1 MLKYYNNMD
10 KEKKI
15 NWREKAREL
24 ALNPQDMWQFIEAFG
39 NQLPELSPKLKER
52 WDNMDYEEKFL
63 RVLTLFKEMDE
74 RQNSN

>member
-1 MLKYYNNMD
+1 MAK
-10 KEKKI
+10 KEKI

-24 ALNPQDMWQFIEAFG
+24 ALNPQDMEKFIEVFG
-39 NQLPELSPKLKER
+39 EQLSELSPKLKER

-63 RVLTLFKEMDE
+63 GVITIFKEMDE

>member
-1 MLKYYNNMD
+1 MD

-24 ALNPQDMWQFIEAFG
+24 ALNPQDMVKFIEVFG
-39 NQLPELSPKLKER
+39 NQLSELSPKLKER
-52 WDNMDYEEKFL
+52 WDKMDYEEKFL
-63 RVLTLFKEMDE
+63 CVLTLFREMDE

>member
-1 MLKYYNNMD
+1 MD

-24 ALNPQDMWQFIEAFG
+24 ALSPQDMVKFIEVFG
-39 NQLPELSPKLKER
+39 SQLSGLSPKLKER
-52 WDNMDYEEKFL
+52 WDNMDYEEKFFC
-63 RVLTLFKEMDE
+63 VLTLFKKMDE